1 MNFNYL
7 IKKEFS
13 RLFDNIAFKMEA
25 EKLFI
30 EGINEDKFFYIYNFE
45 DGINCNLFNKSL
57 DIEANINIFKTNQ
70 SDLKENKKIYN
81 IKVILQKNITK
92 YNLLFLIKKPIIKE
106 NTQKG
111 VNIISDPKNLI
122 NKITNIKENLK
133 NIPTG
138 ISIIDSI
145 NKLTNMFGGRFY
157 PVKYSYITGG
167 KIYSENELDNIIKRD
182 LKRKKKIKKNKK
194 EKKEKSKK
202 KHKSKKDNKKN
213 KKKMLK

>member
-145 NKLTNMFGGRFY
+145 NKLTNMFEGKFNN
-157 PVKYSYITGG
+157 VKYS
-167 KIYSENELDNIIKRD
+167 
-182 LKRKKKIKKNKK
+182 
-194 EKKEKSKK
+194 
-202 KHKSKKDNKKN
+202 
-213 KKKMLK
+213 